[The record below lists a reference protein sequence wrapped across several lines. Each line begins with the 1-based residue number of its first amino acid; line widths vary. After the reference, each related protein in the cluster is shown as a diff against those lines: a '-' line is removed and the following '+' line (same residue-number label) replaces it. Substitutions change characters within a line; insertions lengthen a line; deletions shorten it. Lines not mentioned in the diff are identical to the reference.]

1 MAQQRK
7 HSNKKV
13 SDFFDYILGK
23 LSGKDRNAFERKL
36 QKDPFEA
43 EAAEGFA
50 KVSREEAEHDLAH
63 VASRIRSRIRRKR
76 RIVWYSAAAA
86 VASLMIVATIFFTVD
101 DGSMDRYKTAPE
113 FEEAAQEQPSGAVME
128 RKQPRKD
135 VIPDAEDLAKK
146 EVIPDEQELQEGV
159 IRDEEQVMQEE
170 LVQDPEELAKK
181 DVIPDEQ
188 ELQKGLIQD
197 EDQVMQEGVIQDEE
211 RVSKE
216 EMMNEEDRANKE
228 DREQD
233 MFDEKREA
241 GANAAA
247 ELSKRAAPVTPD
259 EPVIRE
265 FQQDEVPELEEMQPA
280 QVKALEEEM
289 PQQLQ
294 SVTTEQAVTR
304 TQAASETLQGQVLG
318 VHIAEPRQDEIP
330 ELEELQPLQEQV
342 GEEKGLEPIHKQ
354 VRDASTSP
362 SLQGQVAGVE
372 VAQPLQDQVQGI
384 VYSAENLE
392 PLPGVS
398 LFVKGTETGTV
409 TDREGRF
416 SLNTSEARGSTLVAA
431 YIGMQT
437 EEIPLDAD
445 QPMEIAMLPDAVQL
459 DEVVVVGNT
468 GTKKTMLTG
477 AATKIDPDPVTDSKY
492 ITASPVDGI
501 IQYNRYMD
509 TTLVYP
515 PAAGSGDKEVVVL
528 KFSISPDGRPENFR
542 LVRSPGE
549 PFTEEAIRVIS
560 NGPDW
565 NPTTRDGRYVDDDV
579 RLRIVFRPE

>member
-1 MAQQRK
+1 M
-7 HSNKKV
+7 
-13 SDFFDYILGK
+13 SDFFDYVSGK
-23 LSGKDRNAFERKL
+23 LSGKDRNAFERRL

-50 KVSREEAEHDLAH
+50 KVSRDEAEHDLAH

-128 RKQPRKD
+128 REKTRKD
-135 VIPDAEDLAKK
+135 EIPEAEDLAKK
-146 EVIPDEQELQEGV
+146 EVVPDEQELQEGM
-159 IRDEEQVMQEE
+159 IQYEDQVMQEE

-197 EDQVMQEGVIQDEE
+197 EDPVLKKGLMQDEEQVMQEGLMQDEDQ
-211 RVSKE
+211 VMKE
-216 EMMNEEDRANKE
+216 ELMKEEDRVNKE

-233 MFDEKREA
+233 MFNEKREA
-241 GANAAA
+241 AAKDA
-247 ELSKRAAPVTPD
+247 ADLNKRAVPVTPD

-280 QVKALEEEM
+280 QVKSLEEEM
-289 PQQLQ
+289 PQQVKPAQVNALEVEMPQQVQAVTRTQTASETLQ
-294 SVTTEQAVTR
+294 GQVQAVTR
-304 TQAASETLQGQVLG
+304 TQAASETLQGQ
-318 VHIAEPRQDEIP
+318 
-330 ELEELQPLQEQV
+330 EQAV
-342 GEEKGLEPIHKQ
+342 TRAQ
-354 VRDASTSP
+354 AASET
-362 SLQGQVAGVE
+362 LQGEVHGVE
-372 VAQPLQDQVQGI
+372 VAQPARSETLTLQ
-384 VYSAENLE
+384 
-392 PLPGVS
+392 
-398 LFVKGTETGTV
+398 VK
-409 TDREGRF
+409 
-416 SLNTSEARGSTLVAA
+416 
-431 YIGMQT
+431 
-437 EEIPLDAD
+437 PH
-445 QPMEIAMLPDAVQL
+445 
-459 DEVVVVGNT
+459 
-468 GTKKTMLTG
+468 
-477 AATKIDPDPVTDSKY
+477 DPVIDSEY
-492 ITASPVDGI
+492 IAASPVDGI

-509 TTLVYP
+509 STLVYP

-542 LVRSPGE
+542 VVRSPGE
-549 PFTEEAIRVIS
+549 SFTEEAIRVIS

-565 NPTTRDGRYVDDDV
+565 NPATRDGTYVDDDV